1 MANGKARLLRKN
13 LTDAEIALWKHLR
26 MRQMRGLK
34 FRRQAPIGPF
44 IVDFV
49 SFEAKL
55 VIELDGGQHA
65 LQMASDKRRTTW
77 LNQQGFKVLRF
88 WDNEVLKNM
97 ENVEQAIYGS
107 LFPPPLPSPPPQGAR
122 ENNASIPSLGDNL

>member
-107 LFPPPLPSPPPQGAR
+107 LFPPPLPSPTRGAG
-122 ENNASIPSLGDNL
+122 E